1 MLNANPIVTQ
11 IAANPCLLARLD
23 AASSA
28 SELQQTLRDA
38 GITLSGRLPTQSR
51 PRPVRSALSGVGL
64 DDATP
69 LAAVGMIICPSE

>member
-11 IAANPCLLARLD
+11 IAANPSLLARLD
-23 AASSA
+23 AASNA

-38 GITLSGRLPTQSR
+38 GITLSGQLQTPRR
-51 PRPVRSALSGVGL
+51 PRPARSAVSGMGL
-64 DDATP
+64 EDVTS